1 VCTLTQTCMHE
12 WQLFPVNLPTLP
24 PLERVARGNDAM
36 TQAPAP
42 ARASSGPNCLAR
54 HKVGPGVPPTLAVAR
69 VSKRRLLYV
78 HERSQGVLRD
88 FPIRRAGRPAYAGP
102 SNTPR
107 VVDAQALSG
116 ALRRGAGARACA
128 STTLGVAKGYQP
140 PVRDKQCANCQ
151 ESRGLWS
158 IAPAPHDI
166 MPKREGCGWPCEAC
180 KMRPGDR
187 HPYAIAGTD
196 Q

>member
-1 VCTLTQTCMHE
+1 MCTLTQTCMHE

-107 VVDAQALSG
+107 VVDAQAAAPRKRSVERSDEGQGRAPARPPPSASLKATSRQCVTNS
-116 ALRRGAGARACA
+116 APIARKAGACGLLPLLR
-128 STTLGVAKGYQP
+128 TT
-140 PVRDKQCANCQ
+140 
-151 ESRGLWS
+151 
-158 IAPAPHDI
+158 
-166 MPKREGCGWPCEAC
+166 
-180 KMRPGDR
+180 
-187 HPYAIAGTD
+187 
-196 Q
+196 